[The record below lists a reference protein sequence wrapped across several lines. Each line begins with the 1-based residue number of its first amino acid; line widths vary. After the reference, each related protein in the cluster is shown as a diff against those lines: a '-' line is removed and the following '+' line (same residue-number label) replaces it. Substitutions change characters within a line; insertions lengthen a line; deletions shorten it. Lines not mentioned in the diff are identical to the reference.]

1 MTTVASPTA
10 NNTVAA
16 DIYTGL
22 NPKSAT
28 TNANSATAATD
39 KFLKMLV
46 AQMQNQDP
54 LNPMDNAQVT
64 SQMAQINTVSGL
76 EQVNTSVLSLNS
88 QLLQMQALQGATLVN
103 RQVTLAGNQL
113 SVEAG
118 VGSGGF
124 AITDKSSSVEVQI
137 KTAEGKLVDTV
148 KLGPQD
154 AGVHRFEWKSGSVTS
169 TQGYTFNVVAKNGT
183 TAVNAQHLQYDR
195 VTSVST
201 AGDTLTLA
209 LQRNGSVPMA
219 AVLSFN

>member
-1 MTTVASPTA
+1 MTTVTAS
-10 NNTVAA
+10 NNTSA
-16 DIYTGL
+16 DIYTSL
-22 NPKSAT
+22 N
-28 TNANSATAATD
+28 TNGSGSNSNSATAATD
-39 KFLKMLV
+39 KFLTMLV

-103 RQVTLAGNQL
+103 RPVTLAGNQL

-124 AITDKSSSVEVQI
+124 AITDKASSVEVQV

-148 KLGPQD
+148 KLGPQE
-154 AGVHRFEWKSGSVTS
+154 AGVHSFEWKAGSVTN
-169 TQGYTFNVVAKNGT
+169 TQGYTFTVVAKNGT
-183 TAVNAQHLQYDR
+183 TAVSAQSLQYDR

-201 AGDTLTLA
+201 AGDKLTLA
-209 LQRNGSVPMA
+209 LQRNGSVPMDA
-219 AVLSFN
+219 ILSFN

>member
-1 MTTVASPTA
+1 MTTVTAS
-10 NNTVAA
+10 NNTSA
-16 DIYTGL
+16 DIYTSL
-22 NPKSAT
+22 N
-28 TNANSATAATD
+28 TNGSGSNSNSATAATD
-39 KFLKMLV
+39 KFLTMLV

-103 RQVTLAGNQL
+103 RPVTLAGNQL

-124 AITDKSSSVEVQI
+124 AITDKASSVEVQV

-148 KLGPQD
+148 KLGPQE
-154 AGVHRFEWKSGSVTS
+154 AGVHRFEWKAGSVTN
-169 TQGYTFNVVAKNGT
+169 TQGYTFTVVAKNGT
-183 TAVNAQHLQYDR
+183 TAVSAQSLQYDR

-201 AGDTLTLA
+201 AGDKLTLA
-209 LQRNGSVPMA
+209 LQRNGSVPMDA
-219 AVLSFN
+219 ILSFN

>member
-1 MTTVASPTA
+1 MTTVTAPAA
-10 NNTVAA
+10 NNTAAA

-22 NPKSAT
+22 NPKST
-28 TNANSATAATD
+28 TSNTNSATAATD
-39 KFLKMLV
+39 KFLTMLV

-76 EQVNTSVLSLNS
+76 EQVNTSVLGLNS

-113 SVEAG
+113 SVAAG

-124 AITDKSSSVEVQI
+124 AITGKASSVEVQI
-137 KTAEGKLVDTV
+137 MTAEGKLVDTV
-148 KLGPQD
+148 KLGPQE
-154 AGVHRFEWKSGSVTS
+154 AGVHNFEWKSGSVS
-169 TQGYTFNVVAKNGT
+169 NSQGYKFNVIAKNGD
-183 TAVNAQHLQYDR
+183 TAVSAQHLQYDR

-201 AGDTLTLA
+201 AGDTLSLA

-219 AVLSFN
+219 AILSFN

>member
-1 MTTVASPTA
+1 MTTVSAS
-10 NNTVAA
+10 NNASA
-16 DIYTGL
+16 DIYTSL
-22 NPKSAT
+22 NTGGSASNT
-28 TNANSATAATD
+28 NSATAATD

-76 EQVNTSVLSLNS
+76 EQVNTSVMSLNG

-124 AITDKSSSVEVQI
+124 AITDKASSVEVQV
-137 KTAEGKLVDTV
+137 KTADGKLVDTV
-148 KLGPQD
+148 KLGPQE
-154 AGVHRFEWKSGSVTS
+154 AGIHSFEWKAGNVTNAA
-169 TQGYTFNVVAKNGT
+169 GYTFAVVAKNGN
-183 TAVNAQHLQYDR
+183 TAVNAQPLQFDR
-195 VTSVST
+195 VSSVST

-209 LQRNGSVPMA
+209 LRRGGSVPMSSI
-219 AVLSFN
+219 LSFN

>member
-1 MTTVASPTA
+1 MTTVTAS
-10 NNTVAA
+10 NNTSA
-16 DIYTGL
+16 DIYSSL
-22 NPKSAT
+22 NTSGSGS
-28 TNANSATAATD
+28 NSNSATAATD
-39 KFLKMLV
+39 KFLTMLV
-46 AQMQNQDP
+46 AQMQNPDP

-103 RQVTLAGNQL
+103 RPVTLAGNQL

-124 AITDKSSSVEVQI
+124 AITDKASSVEVQV

-148 KLGPQD
+148 KLGPQE
-154 AGVHRFEWKSGSVTS
+154 AGVHRFEWKAGSVTN
-169 TQGYTFNVVAKNGT
+169 TQGYTFTVVAKNGT
-183 TAVNAQHLQYDR
+183 TAVSAQSLQYDR

-201 AGDTLTLA
+201 AGDKLTLA
-209 LQRNGSVPMA
+209 LQRNGSVPMDA
-219 AVLSFN
+219 ILSFN

>member
-1 MTTVASPTA
+1 MTT
-10 NNTVAA
+10 
-16 DIYTGL
+16 
-22 NPKSAT
+22 
-28 TNANSATAATD
+28 TAATGASNSAILD
-39 KFLKMLV
+39 SLTGSSSAKASEGSQDRFLKLLV
-46 AQMQNQDP
+46 TQMQNQDP

-103 RQVTLAGNQL
+103 RPVTLAGNQL

-124 AITDKSSSVEVQI
+124 AITDKASSVEVQV

-148 KLGPQD
+148 KLGPQE
-154 AGVHRFEWKSGSVTS
+154 AGVHRFEWKAGSVTN
-169 TQGYTFNVVAKNGT
+169 TQGYTFTVVAKNGT
-183 TAVNAQHLQYDR
+183 TAVSAQSLQYDR

-201 AGDTLTLA
+201 AGDKLTLA
-209 LQRNGSVPMA
+209 LQRNGSVPMDA
-219 AVLSFN
+219 ILSFN

>member
-1 MTTVASPTA
+1 MPSTVDFTTFNTSSASAGGVRTA
-10 NNTVAA
+10 NQAGSE
-16 DIYTGL
+16 DR
-22 NPKSAT
+22 
-28 TNANSATAATD
+28 
-39 KFLKMLV
+39 FLKLLV

-103 RQVTLAGNQL
+103 RPVTLAGNQL

-124 AITDKSSSVEVQI
+124 AITDKASSVEVQV

-148 KLGPQD
+148 KLGPKE
-154 AGVHRFEWKSGSVTS
+154 AGVHSFEWKAGSVTN
-169 TQGYTFNVVAKNGT
+169 TQGYTFTVVAKNGT
-183 TAVNAQHLQYDR
+183 TAVSAQSLQFDR

-201 AGDTLTLA
+201 AGDKLTLA
-209 LQRNGSVPMA
+209 LQRNGSVPMDA
-219 AVLSFN
+219 ILSFN